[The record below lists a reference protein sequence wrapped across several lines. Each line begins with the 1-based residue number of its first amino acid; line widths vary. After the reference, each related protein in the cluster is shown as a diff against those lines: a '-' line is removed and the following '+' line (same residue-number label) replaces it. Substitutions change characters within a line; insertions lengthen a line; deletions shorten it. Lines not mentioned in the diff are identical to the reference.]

1 MHTVRQHHQ
10 RNTQG
15 KEMSK
20 PETVTTINGFLSY
33 EDAEAHR
40 NKFMRKDLYG
50 LYCIYV
56 DDKTML
62 WVTMPLKVLNA
73 MMEFDES
80 EEAKLKEKT

>member
-1 MHTVRQHHQ
+1 
-10 RNTQG
+10 
-15 KEMSK
+15 MSK

-40 NKFMRKDLYG
+40 NKLMRKDLYG

-56 DDKTML
+56 DDKKML

-80 EEAKLKEKT
+80 EEAKLKEKSNG